1 VRFSNQPIY
10 QRRRRV
16 ALLIFVLLILLL
28 LYVVGLRAG
37 EPGGEQ
43 TQQVAAPTVEQA
55 PEVTEEQTSTEET
68 TQDISSYPV

>member
-1 VRFSNQPIY
+1 
-10 QRRRRV
+10 V

-55 PEVTEEQTSTEET
+55 PEVTEEQTITEET
-68 TQDISSYPV
+68 T